1 MAHPSRGRSFRLPPA
16 PTGGDGV
23 ADPHRRAVSV
33 DLRRPA
39 WLMKGGLLDPA
50 TAPVR
55 ETIRKGGL
63 ATVCSS
69 ARCPNRGE
77 CFAAGTATFM
87 ILGERCT
94 RACGFCA
101 VTTGAPEGVE
111 SDEPQRVAA
120 AAKELGLTHVVV
132 TSVTRDDL
140 PDGGAGHFV
149 ATIKALRET
158 LPSSTVEVLTPDFG
172 GKWPAVDAVV
182 DARPDVYNH
191 NVETVPRLYRTVRPG
206 AVYERSLGLLAHV
219 KERATT
225 MTVKSG
231 IMVGLGETAEE
242 VAATL
247 ADLKGHGVDWVTI
260 GQYLRPTR
268 ENLPVVEY
276 VRPERFEEYRQ
287 LGERLGIAT
296 VQSAPYV
303 RSSYHAAA
311 RA

>member
-1 MAHPSRGRSFRLPPA
+1 M
-16 PTGGDGV
+16 
-23 ADPHRRAVSV
+23 SV

-50 TAPVR
+50 TQPVR

-69 ARCPNRGE
+69 ARCPNMGE
-77 CFAAGTATFM
+77 CFSAGTATFM

-101 VTTGAPEGVE
+101 VEPGSPAGVDH
-111 SDEPQRVAA
+111 DEPRRVAE

-149 ATIKALRET
+149 ATIEALRET
-158 LPSSTVEVLTPDFG
+158 APSSTVEVLTPDFG
-172 GKWPAVDAVV
+172 GRVEQIDAVV
-182 DARPDVYNH
+182 DAMPDVYNH
-191 NVETVPRLYRTVRPG
+191 NVETVPRLYRSVRPG
-206 AVYERSLGLLAHV
+206 AVYQRSLDLLAHV
-219 KERATT
+219 KRTAPT

-276 VRPERFEEYRQ
+276 VHPDRFEEYRR
-287 LGERLGIAT
+287 LGESLGIAT
-296 VQSAPYV
+296 LQSAPYV
-303 RSSYHAAA
+303 RSSYHATAQA
-311 RA
+311 K

>member
-1 MAHPSRGRSFRLPPA
+1 MN
-16 PTGGDGV
+16 
-23 ADPHRRAVSV
+23 V

-50 TAPVR
+50 TQPVR

-63 ATVCSS
+63 HTVCSS
-69 ARCPNRGE
+69 ARCPNMGE

-101 VTTGAPEGVE
+101 VEPGAPMGAEA
-111 SDEPQRVAA
+111 DEPERVAEA
-120 AAKELGLTHVVV
+120 ARALSLSHIVI

-149 ATIKALRET
+149 ATIEAVRKAS
-158 LPSSTVEVLTPDFG
+158 PKVTVEVLTPDFG
-172 GKWPAVDAVV
+172 GKMEQVDTVAG
-182 DARPDVYNH
+182 AKPEVYNH

-206 AVYERSLGLLAHV
+206 AIYQRSLDLLAHV
-219 KERATT
+219 KRVAPA

-231 IMVGLGETAEE
+231 IMVGLGEDADE
-242 VAATL
+242 VSAVL
-247 ADLKGHGVDWVTI
+247 ADLKDAGVDWVTI
-260 GQYLRPTR
+260 GQYLRPSR
-268 ENLPVVEY
+268 KNLPVVEY
-276 VRPERFEEYRQ
+276 VHPDRFDAYRVM
-287 LGERLGIAT
+287 GERLGIAT

-303 RSSYHAAA
+303 RSSYHAQAKQA
-311 RA
+311 KA